1 MKTDDLVV
9 KNFDY
14 YEGIINKF
22 LENNKLGINDDN
34 FIGFKAIVGSEY
46 DEMSIMLT
54 GVFKDVFNEKS
65 SDTAMRKGNEIK
77 TLLHSVFPF
86 TKNSRIKCN
95 ATSTISHY
103 KKSLEWERKYLREF

>member
-34 FIGFKAIVGSEY
+34 FIGFKAIVGLQY
-46 DEMSIMLT
+46 DEMSIKLT
-54 GVFKDVFNEKS
+54 GVFKDVFNEES

>member
-1 MKTDDLVV
+1 MKTDNLVI

-14 YEGIINKF
+14 YEEIINKF
-22 LENNKLGINDDN
+22 LENNKLDINDDN
-34 FIGFKAIVGSEY
+34 FIGFKAIVSLQY
-46 DEMSIMLT
+46 DEMSIKLT
-54 GVFKDVFNEKS
+54 GVFKDVFNENS